1 MHFPSPL
8 SRRLV
13 SRQFFPWLFLAY
25 LPASVQAHV
34 HGEARLEI
42 GLAGNTLELR
52 LKVPQEALLGF
63 ERAPQSAAE
72 REAWRVLQARL
83 ANPTALFSLPA
94 AADCQAANGP
104 EPEHLRPL
112 SAGDGHRDL
121 ILAYRWHCR
130 QPERLRALDSQL
142 FSEFP
147 RLQRIRVDFAGPN
160 GQKSGRLS
168 ARQARFTW

>member
-1 MHFPSPL
+1 MPGLLPPL
-8 SRRLV
+8 L
-13 SRQFFPWLFLAY
+13 
-25 LPASVQAHV
+25 SVLLLLTAGWPVAAQAHV

-52 LKVPQEALLGF
+52 LEVPQEALLGF

-72 REAWRVLQARL
+72 RAAWRTLQARL
-83 ANPTALFSLPA
+83 AKPAALFSLSA
-94 AADCQAANGP
+94 AAACQAANAP
-104 EPEHLRPL
+104 DPEHLHPL
-112 SAGDGHRDL
+112 PAGDGHRDL
-121 ILAYRWHCR
+121 VLAYRWHCR
-130 QPERLRALDSQL
+130 QPEQLRALDSQL